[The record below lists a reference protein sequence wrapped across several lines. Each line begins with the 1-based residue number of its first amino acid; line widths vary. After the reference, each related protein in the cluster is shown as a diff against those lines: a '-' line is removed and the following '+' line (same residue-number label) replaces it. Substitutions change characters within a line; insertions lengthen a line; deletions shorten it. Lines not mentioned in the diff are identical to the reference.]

1 MYTPPASNYT
11 GGFGPACGGSGDTI
25 TTGFRAPFHKSFSQ
39 LSALTTARRMID
51 QGTYRS
57 SACPYEC
64 LRKITRHEVVPSNEA
79 NMLSGLGML
88 GEGFIYPGHDDDPGK
103 GFSRY
108 ASSGE
113 AGDMPKLHPL
123 HMSHNVTMD
132 QCDEIVHRHQLLAPH
147 GVWLVNHEHE
157 AGFATGE
164 RLGDCGLFLGARSAV
179 DADIWRAFYKYARMI
194 LRLGHVDTW
203 FDDDIIDAIVHTSSE
218 KVCNS
223 ALSKVCLWWSEF
235 DLDDEEYS
243 CRPKRDASNIVTPS
257 ILLATLAENRV
268 AYPPPSP
275 PPPFPPSL
283 PPAPSPPPGSI
294 RCELSGV
301 ASTKGYKVPAFDAV
315 LNEFVP
321 VQKKCWRWDAS
332 NDWPPFVA
340 HRDLYRPR
348 DRCSGDRS
356 RDVQWDGGFR
366 QSILSKNAYDSLHQN
381 NDDCPWKSR
390 MGHDYLLNRGRME
403 DGAKCSDGSDGTKI
417 VDQAVDQWC
426 TLGTNLQSC
435 GIRKNLVV
443 FGYGYAPRYMEPDDN
458 LKSAANAGQDPS
470 INYWANTPFYKA
482 RDGFGTFRQSVCI
495 GLPAWSDGK
504 APSTAPGKWVYTGED
519 NSLYADIG
527 SNPAFGSTT
536 PLNMRPDW
544 DLPCRDGGPGS
555 EFGAM
560 CYYGT
565 DANCGK
571 RRFAFE
577 FDQAGPDIP
586 DNSCVSGT
594 QNWKETIVDTGAVE
608 TRSHTYGP
616 NNGVC
621 EDGLMWSVFPPGR
634 NPCAPNTDLSD
645 CGWRPAKRYVRMGPT
660 LSSDTCEVPNHPVNP
675 TNQDPHDAA
684 AVAAGA
690 VGTWT
695 SDPDAKMEMPC
706 ADYSDDLFHGNDLRL
721 RTHRTS
727 WNAGTLTTVDD
738 LCGRGTQTKTCQ
750 RLAEAELEYRFE
762 VAVGITGYQDRLDRD
777 RKIYGISST
786 WGVGFPYSNGAF
798 LSPDNPYPN
807 SFKRD
812 DGRTSDG
819 QEGTLAYA
827 SYKYQEKD
835 VYANPNQANRGA
847 CVSPIN
853 MLHNAKGELVRPR
866 MFHSALYTNAHLSGY
881 TGNGGNWG
889 ASPPS
894 LAQEHTV
901 WFDESDEPIGESML
915 KDNMRLW
922 PLRVCSDGG
931 EGSVRVPMEFG
942 VAEFVYR
949 SPAGIDTKFFYDF
962 GCPYGSQPEAC
973 GKRMT
978 LEDYAQTTNEVE
990 QPSGPAFS
998 NCFDDDVPDYECCHA
1013 ENQFIIHGGPGLIGQ
1028 TSAEELQY
1036 CALTEAPSDPG
1047 VPNTRNYPHSY
1058 GGKRMS
1064 DLYMVRLNFPNNP
1077 DVNIDSAIN
1086 PSRVNGVSLKQ
1097 CKALCDNFGPGGYVY
1112 NWNYDSEHATY
1123 DYEDFP
1129 NNYDETLTCN
1139 SIGYND
1145 GLSTCELYYYTHA
1158 EYSADSR
1165 PWTVDSNFELHFA
1178 EDSAPYEWPEENNG
1192 QCPLHWTS
1200 YHHTST
1206 GCEAFCRNAFQR
1218 EGEDNTCMPAYPEC
1232 ANWLPNAEFPNDKY
1246 VTVNAECIC
1255 GAKLEELQPSGKYV
1269 HTGTILARE
1278 RKRALHEDDGVDD
1291 GRWEWPDDVTQGV
1304 DEFHGKTFSLEHTHT
1319 HTRTHTHTHTH
1330 ARSLF
1335 VCRRPL

>member
-586 DNSCVSGT
+586 DNSCVSGRRQLSIPALLRPGAT
-594 QNWKETIVDTGAVE
+594 RTAPTMECARTGSCGRSSRRE
-608 TRSHTYGP
+608 GTR
-616 NNGVC
+616 
-621 EDGLMWSVFPPGR
+621 
-634 NPCAPNTDLSD
+634 A
-645 CGWRPAKRYVRMGPT
+645 RPTPT
-660 LSSDTCEVPNHPVNP
+660 FQT
-675 TNQDPHDAA
+675 
-684 AVAAGA
+684 A
-690 VGTWT
+690 VGAPP
-695 SDPDAKMEMPC
+695 SVMC
-706 ADYSDDLFHGNDLRL
+706 AWGPPFRRIRARCPTIPSIRQ
-721 RTHRTS
+721 TKI
-727 WNAGTLTTVDD
+727 LTTRRQ
-738 LCGRGTQTKTCQ
+738 LPPEQLELGPATQTPKWRCRAPTT
-750 RLAEAELEYRFE
+750 A
-762 VAVGITGYQDRLDRD
+762 TT
-777 RKIYGISST
+777 SS
-786 WGVGFPYSNGAF
+786 
-798 LSPDNPYPN
+798 
-807 SFKRD
+807 
-812 DGRTSDG
+812 
-819 QEGTLAYA
+819 
-827 SYKYQEKD
+827 
-835 VYANPNQANRGA
+835 
-847 CVSPIN
+847 
-853 MLHNAKGELVRPR
+853 
-866 MFHSALYTNAHLSGY
+866 
-881 TGNGGNWG
+881 
-889 ASPPS
+889 
-894 LAQEHTV
+894 
-901 WFDESDEPIGESML
+901 
-915 KDNMRLW
+915 
-922 PLRVCSDGG
+922 
-931 EGSVRVPMEFG
+931 
-942 VAEFVYR
+942 
-949 SPAGIDTKFFYDF
+949 
-962 GCPYGSQPEAC
+962 
-973 GKRMT
+973 
-978 LEDYAQTTNEVE
+978 
-990 QPSGPAFS
+990 
-998 NCFDDDVPDYECCHA
+998 
-1013 ENQFIIHGGPGLIGQ
+1013 
-1028 TSAEELQY
+1028 
-1036 CALTEAPSDPG
+1036 
-1047 VPNTRNYPHSY
+1047 
-1058 GGKRMS
+1058 
-1064 DLYMVRLNFPNNP
+1064 
-1077 DVNIDSAIN
+1077 
-1086 PSRVNGVSLKQ
+1086 
-1097 CKALCDNFGPGGYVY
+1097 
-1112 NWNYDSEHATY
+1112 
-1123 DYEDFP
+1123 
-1129 NNYDETLTCN
+1129 
-1139 SIGYND
+1139 
-1145 GLSTCELYYYTHA
+1145 
-1158 EYSADSR
+1158 
-1165 PWTVDSNFELHFA
+1165 
-1178 EDSAPYEWPEENNG
+1178 
-1192 QCPLHWTS
+1192 
-1200 YHHTST
+1200 
-1206 GCEAFCRNAFQR
+1206 
-1218 EGEDNTCMPAYPEC
+1218 
-1232 ANWLPNAEFPNDKY
+1232 
-1246 VTVNAECIC
+1246 
-1255 GAKLEELQPSGKYV
+1255 
-1269 HTGTILARE
+1269 TGTICGFARTEHLGTRGHSPLWTTCAGAARRQRRASALPRPSSNTGLRSQLASQAT
-1278 RKRALHEDDGVDD
+1278 KIGLIA
-1291 GRWEWPDDVTQGV
+1291 T
-1304 DEFHGKTFSLEHTHT
+1304 GKFTELAARGASASRTAMAHFYRRT
-1319 HTRTHTHTHTH
+1319 TRTRTALNGTMAELQTARR
-1330 ARSLF
+1330 ARSRTR
-1335 VCRRPL
+1335 VTSTRRRTSTPTPTRQTEARACRPSTCCTMQRAS